1 MEKDEL
7 MRRAQHDHRKGDER
21 ERWLQQKVLHEVS
34 GVTTL
39 AMLTIGLL
47 SWFGAIADRITGLW
61 RAIARRPV
69 IRHAGRGISMI
80 IYDVL
85 MFRQH
90 RTKRH
95 LLYAFCLLSI
105 LLIELLE
112 KR

>member
-1 MEKDEL
+1 MTQMQIVSENQTDYIFSVAGEEL
-7 MRRAQHDHRKGDER
+7 GFI
-21 ERWLQQKVLHEVS
+21 
-34 GVTTL
+34 GC
-39 AMLTIGLL
+39 MLIIGLL
-47 SWFGAIADRITGLW
+47 SWFGAIGGQITVFGAPLPADLLFVML
-61 RAIARRPV
+61 A
-69 IRHAGRGISMI
+69 GISAI

-95 LLYAFCLLSI
+95 LLYAFCLLVI

>member
-39 AMLTIGLL
+39 AMLIIGLL
-47 SWFGAIADRITGLW
+47 SWFGAIGGQITVFDAPLPADLLFVML
-61 RAIARRPV
+61 A
-69 IRHAGRGISMI
+69 GISAI

-90 RTKRH
+90 RTKQH
-95 LLYAFCLLSI
+95 LLYAFCLLVI

>member
-1 MEKDEL
+1 M
-7 MRRAQHDHRKGDER
+7 
-21 ERWLQQKVLHEVS
+21 
-34 GVTTL
+34 L
-39 AMLTIGLL
+39 A
-47 SWFGAIADRITGLW
+47 
-61 RAIARRPV
+61 
-69 IRHAGRGISMI
+69 GIVVI

>member
-21 ERWLQQKVLHEVS
+21 ERWLQQKVLHDVS

-39 AMLTIGLL
+39 AMLIIGLL
-47 SWFGAIADRITGLW
+47 SWFGAIFA
-61 RAIARRPV
+61 
-69 IRHAGRGISMI
+69 I

-95 LLYAFCLLSI
+95 LLYAFCLLVI

>member
-1 MEKDEL
+1 MENFASL
-7 MRRAQHDHRKGDER
+7 FQGFATA
-21 ERWLQQKVLHEVS
+21 
-34 GVTTL
+34 VTFENMLATL
-39 AMLTIGLL
+39 AGCIMGIIVGAMPGIGSLAGCSLLLPLTFHMNPTTGIIML
-47 SWFGAIADRITGLW
+47 
-61 RAIARRPV
+61 
-69 IRHAGRGISMI
+69 AGIFAI

-95 LLYAFCLLSI
+95 LLYAFCLLVI

>member
-21 ERWLQQKVLHEVS
+21 ERWLQQKVLHDVS
-34 GVTTL
+34 GVTAL
-39 AMLTIGLL
+39 AVLAIGRL
-47 SWFGAIADRITGLW
+47 SWFGAIGGQITVFGAPLPADLLFIML
-61 RAIARRPV
+61 A
-69 IRHAGRGISMI
+69 GISAI

>member
-1 MEKDEL
+1 ML
-7 MRRAQHDHRKGDER
+7 HD
-21 ERWLQQKVLHEVS
+21 VS

-39 AMLTIGLL
+39 AMLIIGLL
-47 SWFGAIADRITGLW
+47 SWFGAIGGQITVFGAPLPADLLFIML
-61 RAIARRPV
+61 
-69 IRHAGRGISMI
+69 AGIFAI

-95 LLYAFCLLSI
+95 LLYAFCLLVILLVI